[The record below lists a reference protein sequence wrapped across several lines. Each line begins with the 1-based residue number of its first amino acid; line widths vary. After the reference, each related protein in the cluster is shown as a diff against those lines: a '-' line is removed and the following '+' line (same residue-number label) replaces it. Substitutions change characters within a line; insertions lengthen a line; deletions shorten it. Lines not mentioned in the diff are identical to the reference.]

1 MPARCVSGRPA
12 DVTPLTAGVRRP
24 GHAGCMNRLF
34 ARSVSIGVAGMLVL
48 AACTAETAPSAPA
61 GVGGAPSPQ
70 ASPEGT
76 DHTPASPELS
86 SELSVSATGWST
98 DFSRHEVPLNE
109 FLSGGPGKDGIPAI
123 DEPKFQP
130 IAEVDWLEDPEPV
143 IAFGIGDEWRAYP
156 IQILIWHE
164 IVNDTVAGTPV
175 AVTFCPLCHTAI
187 VFDGTVDGTVLDF
200 GVSGNL
206 RHSDLVMY
214 DRQTESWWQQATGRG
229 IVGSYTGTALEFLP
243 SQLISWAQFRELH
256 PEGVVLSRDTGHVR
270 SYGSNPYAGYDRVD
284 SNPFLL
290 DDRTLID
297 GRLNPKVRIVGVV
310 IGEDE
315 VAYPLPELAKVG
327 VVNDT
332 VGGEPIVVLWVPG
345 TVSGLGAATVAGGEE
360 VGTAVVFS
368 RTTEDGT
375 VLEFEAAE
383 AAGMRDSATGSTWT
397 LDGVAIDGPMA
408 GERLEPVPND
418 QPFWFAWAIFRPDTT
433 IWQP

>member
-1 MPARCVSGRPA
+1 
-12 DVTPLTAGVRRP
+12 
-24 GHAGCMNRLF
+24 MNRLIP
-34 ARSVSIGVAGMLVL
+34 RSVVIGITGLLVL
-48 AACTAETAPSAPA
+48 AACSVDTTPSPPA
-61 GVGGAPSPQ
+61 GAGGAPSPQ
-70 ASPEGT
+70 GSPDGT
-76 DHTPASPELS
+76 DGASEAPDLS
-86 SELSVSATGWST
+86 SELSVSASGWAT

-130 IAEVDWLEDPEPV
+130 VDEVDWLEDAEPV
-143 IAFGIGDEWRAYP
+143 IGFGVGDEWRAYP
-156 IQILIWHE
+156 IQILMWHE

-187 VFDGTVDGTVLDF
+187 VFDRTVDGTVLDF

-206 RHSDLVMY
+206 RHSDLVMF
-214 DRQTESWWQQATGRG
+214 DRLTESWWQQATGRG

-243 SQLISWAQFRELH
+243 SQLISWQQFRELH
-256 PEGVVLSRDTGHVR
+256 PDGVVLSRDTGHVR
-270 SYGSNPYAGYDRVD
+270 SYGSNPYAGYDKVD
-284 SNPFLL
+284 TNPFLL
-290 DDRTLID
+290 DDWTLID

-310 IGEDE
+310 INEEE
-315 VAYPLPELAKVG
+315 VAYPLPALAEVG

-345 TVSGLGAATVAGGEE
+345 TVSGLGAPTVAGGEE

-368 RTTEDGT
+368 RRGPDES
-375 VLEFEAAE
+375 VLEFETAGD
-383 AAGMRDSATGSTWT
+383 AGMRDTATGSTWS
-397 LDGVAIDGPMA
+397 LDGEATDGPMA
-408 GERLEPVPND
+408 GERLEPIPND

>member
-1 MPARCVSGRPA
+1 
-12 DVTPLTAGVRRP
+12 
-24 GHAGCMNRLF
+24 MNRLIP
-34 ARSVSIGVAGMLVL
+34 RSTGIGVAGLLVL
-48 AACTAETAPSAPA
+48 AACSVGTTPSPGG
-61 GVGGAPSPQ
+61 GVGGSPSPQ
-70 ASPEGT
+70 GSANGT
-76 DHTPASPELS
+76 GDPFQTPELN
-86 SELSVSATGWST
+86 SELSVSASGWAT

-130 IAEVDWLEDPEPV
+130 IAEVDWLEDQEPV
-143 IAFGIGDEWRAYP
+143 IAYGIGDEWRAYP
-156 IQILIWHE
+156 IQILMWHE

-187 VFDGTVDGTVLDF
+187 VFDRTVDGTVLDF

-206 RHSDLVMY
+206 RHSDLVMF

-229 IVGSYTGTALEFLP
+229 IVGSYTRTALEFLP
-243 SQLISWAQFRELH
+243 SQLISWQQFRELH
-256 PEGVVLSRDTGHVR
+256 PDGVVLSRDTGHVR
-270 SYGSNPYAGYDRVD
+270 SYGSNPYSGYDKVD

-310 IGEDE
+310 IDDEE
-315 VAYPLPELAKVG
+315 VAYPLPVLAEVG

-332 VGGEPIVVLWVPG
+332 VGGEPVVVLWVPG

-368 RTTEDGT
+368 RRAADES
-375 VLEFEAAE
+375 VLEFETAGD
-383 AAGMRDSATGSTWT
+383 AGMRDTATGSTWS
-397 LDGVAIDGPMA
+397 LDGEAIDGPMA

-433 IWQP
+433 VWQP